1 MLRSYVGREFERLQ
15 DLDEAR
21 AREEMMRTADPGA
34 GISTP
39 SPASTPARS
48 AAEEKE
54 NARKV
59 LGVAE
64 GASYDE
70 IYKAFVRLNKR
81 SDPANFPEGSPERS
95 QALDVHKK
103 VHQAFSLLT
112 EGMDATEKRFRSL
125 EI

>member
-21 AREEMMRTADPGA
+21 AREEMMRSADPAFNG
-34 GISTP
+34 TT
-39 SPASTPARS
+39 TPATPPQRNVR
-48 AAEEKE
+48 EEKE
-54 NARKV
+54 NACKV

-81 SDPANFPEGSPERS
+81 SDPANFPEGSPERA